1 MDNIKIVVLASVF
14 GVLFVGVCI
23 TTLYLIKLVE
33 TQSAQSDTI
42 VKKLDYI
49 AKHLIEDKP

>member
-23 TTLYLIKLVE
+23 TLYLIKLVK